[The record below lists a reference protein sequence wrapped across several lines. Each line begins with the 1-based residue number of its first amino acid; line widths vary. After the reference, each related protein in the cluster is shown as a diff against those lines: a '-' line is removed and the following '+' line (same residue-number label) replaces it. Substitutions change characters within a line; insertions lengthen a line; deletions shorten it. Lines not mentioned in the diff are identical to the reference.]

1 MAKKLTMTYTRPSI
15 ETLWYFQTNPPQN
28 TAIDNWL
35 ENNNDKVTFRAAIS
49 EDMFAQVLEWTF
61 TDEAFGEEFVAF
73 VNADN
78 LVSAMNTYNSSVGI
92 TSTRTVTDV

>member
-1 MAKKLTMTYTRPSI
+1 MSKKLTMTYTRPSI

-28 TAIDNWL
+28 TAMNNWL
-35 ENNNDKVTFRAAIS
+35 ESNNDKVTFRFAFS
-49 EDMFAQVLEWTF
+49 EDMFTQVFEWTF
-61 TDEAFGEEFVAF
+61 TDEAFGEEFLAF
-73 VNADN
+73 VTADN